1 MLGIKVENI
10 PRLSTSDPERE
21 KGKMVIENMIK
32 KK

>member
-21 KGKMVIENMIK
+21 KEKMIIENMIK